1 MKRAICAVRWL
12 DRCMVVLCA
21 VAMVGTLGGFEL
33 GTLTFRGFIGVLVI
47 ELSVGLFFGL
57 VGLEGIVMTALHI
70 WDEIGQLKKA
80 RRERRAK
87 TKTATL

>member
-21 VAMVGTLGGFEL
+21 VAMVGTLGSFEI

-57 VGLEGIVMTALHI
+57 VGLEGIVMTALQI
-70 WDEIGQLKKA
+70 GDEIGQIKKA